1 MIIIKT
7 LHFEDYEDFACAVS
21 DVYDR
26 VKSDDEYNSVDVV
39 AKYEDAKEIIR
50 ELIGIG
56 YGIAFINELADPE
69 WDGYDD
75 AFVVSLLDD
84 EIWCEPV
91 KLKDD
96 YIFVEADVVYIFD
109 DCNSKI
115 IPKIEADDVYE
126 VEIGNE
132 YDNCDDGCK
141 NSEEEGF
148 TVNGKHVS
156 KEEFDNYTSQFN
168 HDEKPT
174 TTTASAKSIYKI
186 NGKECSKEE
195 FDKKYWQFEEMYLDN
210 IRDMMLN
217 YCSVMDSVNDWIS
230 RFLRW

>member
-132 YDNCDDGCK
+132 YDNCDDDCE

-148 TVNGKHVS
+148 TVNGKPVS
-156 KEEFDNYTSQFN
+156 KEEFDKYVSQFK

-174 TTTASAKSIYKI
+174 TTSTSSATYRV
-186 NGKECSKEE
+186 NGKEV
-195 FDKKYWQFEEMYLDN
+195 DKDTYEKALNELDEKYLDN
-210 IRDMMLN
+210 VQDMLLN
-217 YCSVMDSVNDWIS
+217 YFDFVSEMNEW
-230 RFLRW
+230 RKLLGW

>member
-39 AKYEDAKEIIR
+39 AKYEDAKEIIH

-75 AFVVSLLDD
+75 AFVISLLDD

-91 KLKDD
+91 KRKDG

-115 IPKIEADDVYE
+115 IPKIESDEVYE
-126 VEIGNE
+126 VEIDNE
-132 YDNCDDGCK
+132 YDDCNGDCENCNCHNETYLHTSEDEDG
-141 NSEEEGF
+141 NVHGF
-148 TVNGKHVS
+148 TAS
-156 KEEFDNYTSQFN
+156 KSDGDSYMSYS
-168 HDEKPT
+168 HYSSDELSHEDIQK
-174 TTTASAKSIYKI
+174 
-186 NGKECSKEE
+186 
-195 FDKKYWQFEEMYLDN
+195 
-210 IRDMMLN
+210 MLKA
-217 YCSVMDSVNDWIS
+217 
-230 RFLRW
+230 FGF

>member
-21 DVYDR
+21 DAYDK

-56 YGIAFINELADPE
+56 YGIAFIDKFGNPE
-69 WDGYDD
+69 WDSYDD
-75 AFVVSLLDD
+75 AFVISLLDD

-91 KLKDD
+91 MRDVG

-115 IPKIEADDVYE
+115 VPKIESDEVYE
-126 VEIGNE
+126 VGIGDFD
-132 YDNCDDGCK
+132 YDECDGDCKNCDCHDETYLHTSEDEDG
-141 NSEEEGF
+141 NTHGF
-148 TVNGKHVS
+148 TAS
-156 KEEFDNYTSQFN
+156 KSDGNSYMSYSYYSS
-168 HDEKPT
+168 DELSHEDIQK
-174 TTTASAKSIYKI
+174 
-186 NGKECSKEE
+186 
-195 FDKKYWQFEEMYLDN
+195 
-210 IRDMMLN
+210 MLKT
-217 YCSVMDSVNDWIS
+217 
-230 RFLRW
+230 FGF

>member
-7 LHFEDYEDFACAVS
+7 LHFEDYENFACAVS

-50 ELIGIG
+50 ELVGIG

-91 KLKDD
+91 KRKDG

-109 DCNSKI
+109 NCNSKI
-115 IPKIEADDVYE
+115 IPKIESDEVYE
-126 VEIGNE
+126 VGIGDFD
-132 YDNCDDGCK
+132 YDCENCNCHDETTSSSTSYK
-141 NSEEEGF
+141 
-148 TVNGKHVS
+148 VNGKPVD
-156 KEEFDNYTSQFN
+156 KEPY
-168 HDEKPT
+168 EK
-174 TTTASAKSIYKI
+174 AIEDI
-186 NGKECSKEE
+186 EE
-195 FDKKYWQFEEMYLDN
+195 KYLDG
-210 IRDMMLN
+210 IRDMLLRYCEIQDEMNEWRKLLN
-217 YCSVMDSVNDWIS
+217 W
-230 RFLRW
+230 

>member
-26 VKSDDEYNSVDVV
+26 VKSYDEYNSVDVI

-91 KLKDD
+91 KLKDG

-132 YDNCDDGCK
+132 YDNCDDDCE
-141 NSEEEGF
+141 NSEEERF
-148 TVNGKHVS
+148 TVNGKPVS
-156 KEEFDNYTSQFN
+156 KEEFDAYVSQFK
-168 HDEKPT
+168 HDEKPST
-174 TTTASAKSIYKI
+174 TSNTTATYRV
-186 NGKECSKEE
+186 NGKEVDKETYE
-195 FDKKYWQFEEMYLDN
+195 KALNELDEKYLDN
-210 IRDMMLN
+210 VQDMLLN
-217 YCSVMDSVNDWIS
+217 YFDFVSEMNEW
-230 RFLRW
+230 RRLLGW

>member
-1 MIIIKT
+1 MKNIY
-7 LHFEDYEDFACAVS
+7 FEDYEDFACAVS
-21 DVYDR
+21 DTYDR
-26 VKSDDEYNSVDVV
+26 VKSNDEYNSVDVV

-132 YDNCDDGCK
+132 YDNCDDGC
-141 NSEEEGF
+141 SCDECEECL
-148 TVNGKHVS
+148 TINGRPAT
-156 KEEFDNYTSQFN
+156 KEEFDAYVSQFKN
-168 HDEKPT
+168 GEKPT
-174 TTTASAKSIYKI
+174 TPSAKSVYKV
-186 NGKECSKEE
+186 NGREVSKEE
-195 FDKKYWQFEEMYLDN
+195 FDKKYEEFEEMYLDN
-210 IRDMMLN
+210 IRDMLLN
-217 YCSVMDSVNDWIS
+217 YCEFMDSVNDWRS
-230 RFLRW
+230 RMLLW

>member
-56 YGIAFINELADPE
+56 YGIAFIDGFGNPE
-69 WDGYDD
+69 WDDYDD
-75 AFVVSLLDD
+75 AFVISLLDD

-91 KLKDD
+91 KRKDG
-96 YIFVEADVVYIFD
+96 YIFVEADVVYVFD

-115 IPKIEADDVYE
+115 IPKIESDEVYE
-126 VEIGNE
+126 VEVGN
-132 YDNCDDGCK
+132 YDDCDGDCENCPSHDETYLHTSENEDG
-141 NSEEEGF
+141 NTHGF
-148 TVNGKHVS
+148 T
-156 KEEFDNYTSQFN
+156 
-168 HDEKPT
+168 
-174 TTTASAKSIYKI
+174 ASRSDGDSYMSYSYYSSNKLSHEDIQK
-186 NGKECSKEE
+186 
-195 FDKKYWQFEEMYLDN
+195 
-210 IRDMMLN
+210 MLKA
-217 YCSVMDSVNDWIS
+217 
-230 RFLRW
+230 FGF

>member
-7 LHFEDYEDFACAVS
+7 LHFEDYEDFACTVS

-26 VKSDDEYNSVDVV
+26 VKSNDEYNSVDIV

-50 ELIGIG
+50 ELVGIG

-75 AFVVSLLDD
+75 AFVISLLDD

-115 IPKIEADDVYE
+115 IPKIESDEVYE

-132 YDNCDDGCK
+132 YDDCDGDCENCK
-141 NSEEEGF
+141 EGF
-148 TVNGKHVS
+148 TVNGKPVS
-156 KEEFDNYTSQFN
+156 NEEFQNYTSQFK

-174 TTTASAKSIYKI
+174 TTTASKSTYKI
-186 NGKECSKEE
+186 NGKECTKEE
-195 FDKKYWQFEEMYLDN
+195 FDKKYEEFEEMYLDN

-217 YCSVMDSVNDWIS
+217 YCNFMDSVNDWRS